1 MTPEPLM
8 PAIRNWAAGFLL
20 SACTLIIPL
29 VAVYHGPSTST
40 IGARA
45 QSGTFETSV
54 RASLP

>member
-1 MTPEPLM
+1 MTPDPLM

-29 VAVYHGPSTST
+29 VAVYHGPSTPT

-45 QSGTFETSV
+45 QSGAIETPAK
-54 RASLP
+54 ASFP